1 MKTKSEIRNFAK
13 KARDGFPADYIAEKS
28 GEVIQNLLSHYPE
41 IKEKT
46 VMSYKSIR
54 GEINLDNLENHIS
67 SKVFYPVIENGIVV
81 AKSENFQ
88 IGAFGIYEPTCG
100 EIEKEKIDICL
111 IPGVAFSKNMQR
123 IGFGKGFYDVFLQNF
138 KGIKIGIT
146 YENLMVET
154 IDPDKFDIPMDII
167 ITEKNIYG
175 NIHKK
180 GQA

>member
-1 MKTKSEIRNFAK
+1 MIKNILAS
-13 KARDGFPADYIAEKS
+13 
-28 GEVIQNLLSHYPE
+28 LPE

-54 GEINLDNLENHIS
+54 GEINLDALENHIAR
-67 SKVFYPVIENGIVV
+67 KIYYPVIENGIVV

-88 IGAFGIYEPTCG
+88 IGAFGISEPTSG
-100 EIEKEKIDICL
+100 EIKKEKIDICL
-111 IPGVAFSKNMQR
+111 VPGVAFSKNMQR
-123 IGFGKGFYDVFLQNF
+123 IGFGKGYYDVFLQNF

-146 YENLMVET
+146 YESLMVET
-154 IDPDKFDIPMDII
+154 IAPDEFDIPMDII
-167 ITEKNIYG
+167 ITEKSVYG